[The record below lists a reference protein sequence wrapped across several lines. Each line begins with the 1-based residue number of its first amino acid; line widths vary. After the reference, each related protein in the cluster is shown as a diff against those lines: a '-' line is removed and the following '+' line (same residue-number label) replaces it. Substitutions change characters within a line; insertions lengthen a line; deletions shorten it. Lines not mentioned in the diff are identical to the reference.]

1 MASLRSL
8 LLDLFYHLR
17 ADAQMKLTIDQFDL
31 LCRAVEQGYGIQDWQ
46 GLRRVCRLILVK
58 PHEFYEGERFEAA
71 FGRYQERCREAIRV
85 ALVDTP
91 RPPVPTIVFKTG
103 MLPQLPARKLKA
115 SQIID
120 EQPKQP
126 QQALTAVRVPTADRS
141 MDVSAQF
148 VLRELPM
155 AQRSVQMTWLRLR
168 SLAIE
173 GQMNEVDCD
182 RTVAQILRTGLFSDV
197 VLRSTVRRRGELL
210 LLVDDDNPM
219 LPFRPAVQP
228 LLDAVAER
236 RIRPAL
242 VYRFT
247 TYPVDYFYQWQQPT
261 EAVAVSTVLSRL
273 HRQRTTV
280 MIVSDAGAASRSYN
294 PERLRRTGQF
304 LEKLLPCVRDILWL
318 NPLPRS
324 RWAETSAA
332 TLAHALNGRMVP
344 FGALRSPQ
352 RESVK
357 EGVQL
362 WLLTP

>member
-31 LCRAVEQGYGIQDWQ
+31 LCRSVDQGYGIQDWE

-71 FGRYQERCREAIRV
+71 FGRYHERCREAVRA
-85 ALVDTP
+85 ALVDAS
-91 RPPVPTIVFKTG
+91 PPPTPTITFKAG
-103 MLPQLPARKLKA
+103 VPPQLPVRMLKN
-115 SQIID
+115 SQIVD

-126 QQALTAVRVPTADRS
+126 KQAATAIKVPTADRLT
-141 MDVSAQF
+141 DASAQF

-168 SLAIE
+168 SLSVE
-173 GQMNEVDCD
+173 RQMNEVDCD
-182 RTVAQILRTGLFSDV
+182 QTVAQILRTGLFSDV

-228 LLDAVAER
+228 LLDAIAER
-236 RIRPAL
+236 QIRPAM

-247 TYPVDYFYQWQQPT
+247 TYPVDYFYQWQKPT

-280 MIVSDAGAASRSYN
+280 IIVSDAGAASRSYN

-344 FGALRSPQ
+344 FEALRSPQ
-352 RESVK
+352 RESVN

-362 WLLTP
+362 WSLTP